1 MVEPQL
7 VKFMP
12 PDTWRLTKILLIREL
27 THRSSRIVKA
37 LRRIASNKSGAMCG
51 IIGCALSAGKA
62 APMLH
67 RGLKRLEYRGYD
79 SAGIATIHEGAIH
92 LKKDSGKID
101 EIHARLNLDD
111 LPGSIGVAHTRWA
124 THGAPSQVNAHPH
137 LDCNGIVAIVHNGV
151 IENFLELKEEL
162 MDRRHVFRSKT
173 DTEVIAHLIEEN
185 LKLGKSLLEATMA
198 AVRRLKGSY
207 ALAIISPKEP
217 DKIVFARNESPLVIG
232 LGDGVN
238 FVASDVAA
246 FIEHTRRAIFLDNGE
261 AGYITPF
268 EARVFKIDSGVEVEK
283 RVIELSWTIEEAEKS
298 GYPHFT
304 LKEIYEQPQTIREAL
319 KAQEKYLELL
329 TEFLDRGKDVF
340 LLAAGTSH
348 NACVAASY
356 MFSKIARLTAIPVI
370 ASEFIENYGKSI
382 GIDAIIL
389 AVSQSGETA
398 DVLTA
403 VDYARMTAATILAV
417 TNVVGSTL
425 TRISRAY
432 VLQNSG
438 PEIGVAAT
446 KTFTA
451 QLTVLAQLALRLA
464 RRRGKLAQYEI
475 DELNDE
481 LRKLPDLVEKTLKIS
496 DEPVRELAKELASAR
511 SIFFLGRGISYAT
524 ALEARLKVM
533 ELSYIPCI
541 AYPAGESKHGP
552 ISVIENGYPVFF
564 IAPHDST
571 RKHILGNIMEM
582 KARGAR
588 IYCVGTEGDNELR
601 ENSDWWLG
609 LPRVHEILS
618 PIIYVIPFQFLAYYL
633 ALERGLDPDK
643 PRNLAKSVTV
653 L

>member
-1 MVEPQL
+1 
-7 VKFMP
+7 
-12 PDTWRLTKILLIREL
+12 
-27 THRSSRIVKA
+27 
-37 LRRIASNKSGAMCG
+37 MCG
-51 IIGCALSAGKA
+51 IIGCALKAGSA
-62 APMLH
+62 APILH
-67 RGLKRLEYRGYD
+67 KGLKRLEYRGYD
-79 SAGIATIHEGAIH
+79 SAGIATIYDGGMR

-101 EIHARLNLDD
+101 EIHAKLNLDD
-111 LPGSIGVAHTRWA
+111 LPGSIGIAHTRWA

-137 LDCNGIVAIVHNGV
+137 IDCDGIVAVVHNGV

-162 MDRRHVFRSKT
+162 MDRRHLFRSRT
-173 DTEVIAHLIEEN
+173 DTEVIAHLIEEG
-185 LKLGKSLLEATMA
+185 LKSGKSLLEATIA
-198 AVRRLKGSY
+198 AVKKLRGSY
-207 ALAIISPKEP
+207 ALAIISPEEP
-217 DKIVFARNESPLVIG
+217 DKIIFARNESPLVIG
-232 LGDGVN
+232 LGDDMN

-261 AGYITPF
+261 AGYVTPS
-268 EARVFKIDSGVEVEK
+268 EAKIFKVESGVEVNK
-283 RVIELSWTIEEAEKS
+283 RVIELTWTIEEAERF

-319 KAQEKYLELL
+319 KAQEKYLDLL
-329 TEFLDRGKDVF
+329 TEFLDRGREVF

-348 NACVAASY
+348 NACIAASY
-356 MFSKIARLTAIPVI
+356 MFSKVARLTTIPVI
-370 ASEFIENYGKSI
+370 ASEFVENYGRSI
-382 GIDAIIL
+382 GIDSIIL

-403 VDYARMTAATILAV
+403 VEHARMTAATILAV

-425 TRISRAY
+425 TRVSRAY

-451 QLTVLAQLALRLA
+451 QLTILAQLALRLA
-464 RRRGKLAQYEI
+464 RKRGKLAQYEI
-475 DELNDE
+475 DELEDE
-481 LRKLPDLVEKTLKIS
+481 LGKLPKLVEETIAIS
-496 DEPVRELAKELASAR
+496 DKPMQDLAKELANAR

-533 ELSYIPCI
+533 ELSYVPCI

-552 ISVIENGYPVFF
+552 ISVIEDGYPVFF
-564 IAPHDST
+564 IASSDST

-582 KARGAR
+582 KARGAK
-588 IYCVGTEGDNELR
+588 IYCVGAEGDNELR
-601 ENSDWWLG
+601 EGVDWWLG
-609 LPRVHEILS
+609 LPKIHEILS

-633 ALERGLDPDK
+633 ALEKGLDPDK

>member
-1 MVEPQL
+1 
-7 VKFMP
+7 
-12 PDTWRLTKILLIREL
+12 
-27 THRSSRIVKA
+27 
-37 LRRIASNKSGAMCG
+37 MCG
-51 IIGCALSAGKA
+51 IIGCVLKTGNA
-62 APMLH
+62 APILH
-67 RGLKRLEYRGYD
+67 KGLKRLEYRGYD
-79 SAGIATIHEGAIH
+79 SAGIATIHNGSIH
-92 LKKDSGKID
+92 LKKDAGKID
-101 EIHARLNLDD
+101 EIHERMDLDA
-111 LPGSIGVAHTRWA
+111 LPGSVGIAHTRWA

-137 LDCNGIVAIVHNGV
+137 LDCSGRIAIVHNGV

-162 MDRRHVFRSKT
+162 VDRRHVFRSKT
-173 DTEVIAHLIEEN
+173 DTEVIAHLIEEGVR
-185 LKLGKSLLEATMA
+185 LGRSLLEAVMTA
-198 AVRRLKGSY
+198 ARRLRGSY
-207 ALAIISPKEP
+207 AIAVISADEP
-217 DKIVFARNESPLVIG
+217 DKIVFARNESPLALG
-232 LGDGVN
+232 LGDGAN

-246 FIEHTRRAIFLDNGE
+246 FIEHTRRAIFLDSGE
-261 AGYITPF
+261 AGYITPS
-268 EARVFKIDSGVEVEK
+268 EVKIYRIDSGVEVEK
-283 RVIELSWTIEEAEKS
+283 SVVELDWTVEDAEKS

-304 LKEIYEQPQTIREAL
+304 LKEIYEQPYAIREAL
-319 KAQEKYLELL
+319 KAQEKYLDLL
-329 TEFLDRGKDVF
+329 TEFLDRGRDVF

-356 MFSKIARLTAIPVI
+356 MFSKIARLATTPVI
-370 ASEFIENYGKSI
+370 ASEFIENYGRSI
-382 GIDAIIL
+382 GIDSVIL

-398 DVLTA
+398 DVLAA
-403 VDYARMTAATILAV
+403 VEHARMSAATILAV

-425 TRISRAY
+425 TRVSRAY

-451 QLTVLAQLALRLA
+451 QLTILAQLALRLA
-464 RRRGKLAQYEI
+464 RKRGKLAQYEI
-475 DELNDE
+475 DELRNE
-481 LRKLPDLVEKTLKIS
+481 LRRLPELVEKTLKIS
-496 DEPVRELAKELASAR
+496 DEPMRKLAKELASAR

-552 ISVIENGYPVFF
+552 ISVIEDGYPVFF

-571 RKHILGNIMEM
+571 RKHVLGNIMEM

-588 IYCVGTEGDNELR
+588 IYCVGTEGDEELR

-609 LPRVHEILS
+609 LPKVNEILS

-633 ALERGLDPDK
+633 AIERGLDPDK